1 MISSSQMGTIDDG
14 MNDDY
19 DGVAIDNGMND
30 GDDGVADVYVA
41 VDRDGASM
49 DDVSNI
55 NDVLLHDVSADN
67 FNVSN
72 EYALLHDVSNG
83 NSVASD
89 EAEDVQKFHSQPERR
104 TRKSEKHR
112 THLVRSKSDGIIMQG
127 ALGQQ
132 RTPSELRPVPL
143 LKKAGTFEST
153 WRRRLVKPV
162 VVVADPP
169 EEGLVGEEEVD
180 RKAEEFIGRFYQR
193 MKLQR

>member
-1 MISSSQMGTIDDG
+1 MGTIDDDTH
-14 MNDDY
+14 NDY
-19 DGVAIDNGMND
+19 DGVAIDDGTNDVYD
-30 GDDGVADVYVA
+30 GDDGAADGYDA
-41 VDRDGASM
+41 VDGDGASM
-49 DDVSNI
+49 DAVSNI
-55 NDVLLHDVSADN
+55 NDVPADN

-72 EYALLHDVSNG
+72 EYALLHDVSDG
-83 NSVASD
+83 NSVAGD
-89 EAEDVQKFHSQPERR
+89 EAEDVKKFHSQPERR

-153 WRRRLVKPV
+153 WRRRRVKPV

-169 EEGLVGEEEVD
+169 EEGLVAEEEVD